1 MGHVCHFPVAHAV
14 MGDIQSC
21 REQESP
27 EEVERVLERQRRQIS
42 LSWHQGT
49 EQSKERPEQPRVEGK
64 GDTVSP
70 GEGITHMPAVCC
82 GTQEPLPLFP
92 LAL

>member
-1 MGHVCHFPVAHAV
+1 MGHFPLAHAV
-14 MGDIQSC
+14 MGDIEGC

-27 EEVERVLERQRRQIS
+27 EEVERVLERQRRQMS
-42 LSWHQGT
+42 LPWHRGT
-49 EQSKERPEQPRVEGK
+49 ELGQSKERPEQPRVEGK

-70 GEGITHMPAVCC
+70 GEGTTHMPAVCC
-82 GTQEPLPLFP
+82 GTQESLPALP